1 MAAAIAP
8 TARLFLRASHAPDDD
23 RSNVRTEVLSK
34 IPFNGR
40 ADAAFPCSSVSYLSR
55 ITMMNFALIGAA
67 AVAAQ
72 QLWQFLRWCRPLSNI
87 PAIARIST
95 RNQIVKN
102 LAAGNPHADGG
113 YYRDNN

>member
-40 ADAAFPCSSVSYLSR
+40 ADAAFPCSSVSNLSR
-55 ITMMNFALIGAA
+55 ITMMNFALIGA
-67 AVAAQ
+67 VAAQ
-72 QLWQFLRWCRPLSNI
+72 QLWQFLLWCRPLSNI

-102 LAAGNPHADGG
+102 LAAGNPYADGG

>member
-40 ADAAFPCSSVSYLSR
+40 ADAAFPCCSVSYLSR

>member
-23 RSNVRTEVLSK
+23 RLNVRTEVLSK

-72 QLWQFLRWCRPLSNI
+72 QLWQFLLC
-87 PAIARIST
+87 RIST

-102 LAAGNPHADGG
+102 LAAGNPYADGG